1 MNDLPETTTSHTHLK
16 DQNEK
21 ISGYRVISL
30 FEVEAINE
38 VKAVANQVGAL
49 IDKLMGNPD
58 TDKRLVALAKTNLQ
72 QGFMWAVRSIAKP
85 DGF

>member
-1 MNDLPETTTSHTHLK
+1 MNDQP
-16 DQNEK
+16 EK
-21 ISGYRVISL
+21 ISGYRVLSL
-30 FEVEAINE
+30 FEVDAINE
-38 VKAVANQVGAL
+38 VKDMSNRTGVL
-49 IDKLMGNPD
+49 IDKLMGNQD

>member
-1 MNDLPETTTSHTHLK
+1 MNDKPETNTSYSYLK

-21 ISGYRVISL
+21 ISGYRELIRS
-30 FEVEAINE
+30 EVEAINE
-38 VKAVANQVGAL
+38 IKELANKTGAV
-49 IDKLMGNPD
+49 IDKLMADQN